1 MTRFALLL
9 AAAVATFAPAATAPV
24 AHAQT
29 LRSDLVV
36 VEGDLVRLSDLFDG
50 VNSDRAVLR
59 APAPGRRVAV
69 EIAQLM
75 EIARVNNLAWRPQTR
90 FDRVLVE
97 RMGRTV
103 ESSDIV
109 PVLRQALVAEGMR
122 ASDEIDFG
130 GRAPSLSLPLETPAD
145 LEIRQLQF
153 DRANGRFTATLIAG
167 GNHAGAQ
174 RLTLQ
179 GRVTATARLPVLRR
193 AIGAGETI
201 RAADVEMAQVREDAT
216 RRDVIASADKLIGQ
230 VARQRLRER
239 EPVRETDVRQATLV
253 ARNANVTVLLQTGNL
268 SLSVQGRAIEEG
280 ARGDTIRVFNSASNR
295 QIEGVV
301 VGPDTVAVQMAPRI
315 AALKP

>member
-9 AAAVATFAPAATAPV
+9 AAAVAGFALAPA

-50 VNSDRAVLR
+50 VNNDRAVLR

-75 EIARVNNLAWRPQTR
+75 EIARANNLAWRPQTR

-97 RMGRTV
+97 RMGRTL
-103 ESSDIV
+103 ESADIV
-109 PVLRQALVAEGMR
+109 PVLRQALLAEGMR

-130 GRAPSLSLPLETPAD
+130 GRAPSVSLPIEAPAD
-145 LEIRQLQF
+145 LEVRQLQF
-153 DRANGRFTATLIAG
+153 DRTNGRFTATLIAG
-167 GNHAGAQ
+167 GGHVGAQ

-179 GRVTATARLPVLRR
+179 GRVMTTARLPVLRR

-201 RAADVEMAQVREDAT
+201 RAADVEMMQVREDAT
-216 RRDVIASADKLIGQ
+216 RRDVVASADKLIGQ

-239 EPVRETDVRQATLV
+239 EPVRETDVRPATLV
-253 ARNANVTVLLQTGNL
+253 ARNANVTVLLQMGNL

-280 ARGDTIRVFNSASNR
+280 ARGDTIRVFNTASNR
-295 QIEGVV
+295 QIEGVI
-301 VGPDTVAVQMAPRI
+301 VGPDTVAVQTTPRI

>member
-9 AAAVATFAPAATAPV
+9 AAAVASFAPAAFAPA

-75 EIARVNNLAWRPQTR
+75 DIARANNLAWRPQTR

-103 ESSDIV
+103 ESADIV
-109 PVLRQALVAEGMR
+109 PVLRQALLAEGMR

-145 LEIRQLQF
+145 LEVRQLQF
-153 DRANGRFTATLIAG
+153 DRTNGRFTATLIAG
-167 GNHAGAQ
+167 GSHAGAQ

-268 SLSVQGRAIEEG
+268 SLSVQGRAIEDG
-280 ARGDTIRVFNSASNR
+280 ARGDTIRIFNTASNR

-301 VGPDTVAVQMAPRI
+301 VGPDTVAVQMAPRL

>member
-1 MTRFALLL
+1 MTRIALLL
-9 AAAVATFAPAATAPV
+9 AAAVASFALAPA

-75 EIARVNNLAWRPQTR
+75 EIARANNLAWRPQTR

-97 RMGRTV
+97 RMGRTL
-103 ESSDIV
+103 ESADIV
-109 PVLRQALVAEGMR
+109 PVLRQALLAEGMR

-130 GRAPSLSLPLETPAD
+130 GRAPSLSLPLEAPAD
-145 LEIRQLQF
+145 IEVRQLQF
-153 DRANGRFTATLIAG
+153 DRTNGRFTATLIAG
-167 GNHAGAQ
+167 GGHVGAQ

-179 GRVTATARLPVLRR
+179 GRVMTTARLPVLRR

-201 RAADVEMAQVREDAT
+201 RAADVEMMQVREDAT

-239 EPVRETDVRQATLV
+239 EPVRETDVRPVTLV
-253 ARNANVTVLLQTGNL
+253 ARNANVTVLLQMGNL
-268 SLSVQGRAIEEG
+268 SLSVQGRAVEEG
-280 ARGDTIRVFNSASNR
+280 ARGDTIRVFNTASNR

-301 VGPDTVAVQMAPRI
+301 VGPDTVAVQTAPRV

>member
-9 AAAVATFAPAATAPV
+9 AAAVATFAPAAIAPV

-75 EIARVNNLAWRPQTR
+75 EITR

-103 ESSDIV
+103 ESADIV

-130 GRAPSLSLPLETPAD
+130 GRAPSLSLPFETPAD

>member
-9 AAAVATFAPAATAPV
+9 AAAVATLAPAAFAPA

-97 RMGRTV
+97 RMGRTL
-103 ESSDIV
+103 ESADIV
-109 PVLRQALVAEGMR
+109 PVLRQALLAEGMR

-130 GRAPSLSLPLETPAD
+130 GRAPSVSLPIEAPAD
-145 LEIRQLQF
+145 LEVRQLQF

-167 GNHAGAQ
+167 GSHVGAQ

-179 GRVTATARLPVLRR
+179 GRVMTTARLPVLRR

-201 RAADVEMAQVREDAT
+201 RSADVEMVQVREDAT

-239 EPVRETDVRQATLV
+239 EPVRETDVRAATLV
-253 ARNANVTVLLQTGNL
+253 ARNANVTVLLQMGSL
-268 SLSVQGRAIEEG
+268 SLSVQGRAVEEG
-280 ARGDTIRVFNSASNR
+280 ARGDTIRVLNTTSNR

-301 VGPDTVAVQMAPRI
+301 VGSDTVAVPMSPRL

>member
-9 AAAVATFAPAATAPV
+9 AAAVASFAPAAFAPA

-75 EIARVNNLAWRPQTR
+75 DIARANNLAWRPQTR

-103 ESSDIV
+103 ESADIV
-109 PVLRQALVAEGMR
+109 PVLRQALLAEGMR

-145 LEIRQLQF
+145 LEVRQLQF
-153 DRANGRFTATLIAG
+153 DRTNGRFTATLIAG
-167 GNHAGAQ
+167 GSHAGAQ

-201 RAADVEMAQVREDAT
+201 RVADVEMAQVREDAT

-268 SLSVQGRAIEEG
+268 SLSVQGRAIEDG
-280 ARGDTIRVFNSASNR
+280 ARGDTIRIFNTASNR

-301 VGPDTVAVQMAPRI
+301 VGPDTVAVQMAPRL

>member
-9 AAAVATFAPAATAPV
+9 AAAVATFAPAAIAPV

-75 EIARVNNLAWRPQTR
+75 EIARANNLAWRPQTR

-103 ESSDIV
+103 ESADIV

-130 GRAPSLSLPLETPAD
+130 GRAPSLSLSFETPAD

-193 AIGAGETI
+193 AVGAGETI

>member
-9 AAAVATFAPAATAPV
+9 AAAVATLAPAAFAPA

-97 RMGRTV
+97 RMGRTL
-103 ESSDIV
+103 ESADIV
-109 PVLRQALVAEGMR
+109 PVLRQALLAEGMR

-130 GRAPSLSLPLETPAD
+130 GRAPSVSLPIEAPAD
-145 LEIRQLQF
+145 LEVRQLQY

-167 GNHAGAQ
+167 GSHVGAQ

-179 GRVTATARLPVLRR
+179 GRVMTTARLPVLRR

-201 RAADVEMAQVREDAT
+201 RSADVEMVQVREDAT

-239 EPVRETDVRQATLV
+239 EPVRETDVRAATLV
-253 ARNANVTVLLQTGNL
+253 ARNANVTVLLQMGSL
-268 SLSVQGRAIEEG
+268 SLSVQGRAVEEG
-280 ARGDTIRVFNSASNR
+280 ARGDTIRVLNTTSNR

-301 VGPDTVAVQMAPRI
+301 VGPDTVAVPMSPRL

>member
-9 AAAVATFAPAATAPV
+9 AAAVATLAPAAFAPT

-97 RMGRTV
+97 RMGRTL
-103 ESSDIV
+103 ESADIV
-109 PVLRQALVAEGMR
+109 PVLRQALLAEGMR

-130 GRAPSLSLPLETPAD
+130 GRAPSVSLPIEAPAD
-145 LEIRQLQF
+145 LEVRQLQF

-167 GNHAGAQ
+167 GSHVGAQ

-179 GRVTATARLPVLRR
+179 GRVMTTARLPVLRR

-201 RAADVEMAQVREDAT
+201 RSADVEMVQVREDAT

-239 EPVRETDVRQATLV
+239 EPVRETDVRAATLV
-253 ARNANVTVLLQTGNL
+253 ARNANVTVLLQMGSL
-268 SLSVQGRAIEEG
+268 SLSVQGRAVEEG
-280 ARGDTIRVFNSASNR
+280 ARGDTIRVLNTTSNR

-301 VGPDTVAVQMAPRI
+301 VGPDTVAVPMSPRL

>member
-9 AAAVATFAPAATAPV
+9 AAAVASFAPAAFAPA

-75 EIARVNNLAWRPQTR
+75 EIARANNLAWRPQTR

-97 RMGRTV
+97 RMGRTI

-109 PVLRQALVAEGMR
+109 PVLRQALLAEGMR

-130 GRAPSLSLPLETPAD
+130 GRAPSISLPLEAPAD
-145 LEIRQLQF
+145 LEVRQLQY
-153 DRANGRFTATLIAG
+153 DRTNGRFTATLIAG
-167 GNHAGAQ
+167 GGHVGAQ

-179 GRVTATARLPVLRR
+179 GRVMTTARLPVLRR

-201 RAADVEMAQVREDAT
+201 RSADVEMMQVREDAT

-268 SLSVQGRAIEEG
+268 SLSVQGRAVEEG
-280 ARGDTIRVFNSASNR
+280 ARGDTIRVFNTASNR
-295 QIEGVV
+295 QIEGVI
-301 VGPDTVAVQMAPRI
+301 VGPDTVAVQMAPRL